1 MPSRGASRSSM
12 PAISM
17 MRLDGSKRRS
27 ILIQA
32 SRRLISG
39 WAGVSRN
46 SRIPG
51 GRGASSGVT
60 FRSIPTV
67 SSPTGHV
74 SISRFWNGRGVTP
87 DPAPVAE
94 TIAANTVL
102 VRERIA
108 RAARDAQRDPDSV
121 RLVAVSKKFSAA
133 HVRAAVAAGLSD
145 LGENRVQEALA
156 KIAETSDLTVMWHLV
171 GHLQS
176 NKARS
181 AAAAFGWI
189 HSVDSLGLLERIEN
203 AAKEAGTRPNVLVQ
217 VDSGRRISKTR
228 CGGRRNKTDRPD
240 GSRVGP
246 CHATG
251 SDGTPSVVGESRS
264 RAAFFSTT
272 QGAAGSIGRRGHR
285 LNHVGR
291 TLYGH
296 EPGPR
301 GGHRG
306 RGNVRSIG
314 TALFGPRPPVTQ

>member
-1 MPSRGASRSSM
+1 M
-12 PAISM
+12 
-17 MRLDGSKRRS
+17 
-27 ILIQA
+27 
-32 SRRLISG
+32 
-39 WAGVSRN
+39 
-46 SRIPG
+46 
-51 GRGASSGVT
+51 
-60 FRSIPTV
+60 

-108 RAARDAQRDPDSV
+108 RAARGAHRDPHSV

-133 HVRAAVAAGLSD
+133 HVRAAVAACLSD

-156 KIAETSDLTVMWHLV
+156 KIAETSDLSVMWHLV

-217 VDSGRRISKTR
+217 VDLAGESQKHGAAVDETRRIVQT
-228 CGGRRNKTDRPD
+228 
-240 GSRVGP
+240 
-246 CHATG
+246 
-251 SDGTPSVVGESRS
+251 
-264 RAAFFSTT
+264 
-272 QGAAGSIGRRGHR
+272 AAGLTHVTLRGLMVLPPWSENPAHAR
-285 LNHVGR
+285 PFFRQLRELRDQLVDEGIDS
-291 TLYGH
+291 TMLAELSMGMSQDL
-296 EPGPR
+296 EVAIAEGATF
-301 GGHRG
+301 
-306 RGNVRSIG
+306 VRIG
-314 TALFGPRPPVTQ
+314 TALFGPRPRVTR